1 MKTLQKLLDSESPFF
16 TTQILAGLWNV
27 DPASA
32 KTMASRLFKKG
43 ILLRLRRGL
52 YALGKTKVFPFEL
65 ANALYQPSYISLES
79 ALNYWGVL
87 VQAPQVV
94 LSVANRS
101 KRLRAQNV
109 EFIYRRIP
117 KKCLEMGWQ
126 KEKNFVIATPEK
138 AVLDLYYLASKGIL
152 SVRTQDLRLERI
164 NQDKLRMYVQFYPKA
179 FQKKWPGL
187 LKGRYEGVH

>member
-1 MKTLQKLLDSESPFF
+1 MKTLQKLLDSETPFF
-16 TTQILAGLWNV
+16 TTQILAGLWDV

-32 KTMASRLFKKG
+32 KTMASRLSKKG

-52 YALGKTKVFPFEL
+52 YTLNKTKVFPFEL

-101 KRLRAQNV
+101 KRLRAQNT

-117 KKCLEMGWQ
+117 KKCLEVGWQ

-138 AVLDLYYLASKGIL
+138 ALLDLYYLASKGIL
-152 SVRTQDLRLERI
+152 SIRAQDLKLNI
-164 NQDKLRMYVQFYPKA
+164 NQEKIKMYIQFYPKR
-179 FQKKWPGL
+179 FQKKWPRL
-187 LKGRYEGVH
+187 LKGQYEGIR